1 MKENKLVCEPK
12 YVPISDEE
20 KKKNIQAL
28 NALIGFFLKENDY
41 VVDNLSVN
49 VLALSRIVDK
59 VHQRKQYFSYFH
71 DLDMSELKQIALTAF
86 WIIKLYPIDTVSN
99 LSKERQNDLKSIN
112 EKFALFYI
120 IVYLKILYKDEH
132 NDNAERIDKFFDD
145 LYIRELEYSFTY
157 RDISKEAM
165 ILLVE
170 TIAKGVGIQPY
181 KTSEN

>member
-1 MKENKLVCEPK
+1 M
-12 YVPISDEE
+12 
-20 KKKNIQAL
+20 
-28 NALIGFFLKENDY
+28 
-41 VVDNLSVN
+41 
-49 VLALSRIVDK
+49 
-59 VHQRKQYFSYFH
+59 
-71 DLDMSELKQIALTAF
+71 
-86 WIIKLYPIDTVSN
+86 YPIDTVSN